1 MFNLPVFYFLGSVRE
16 SKFLTQVKR
25 KKVAMKNFF
34 NDITKN
40 AAVNFYD
47 NDYATHTVYLN
58 TLKMASA

>member
-1 MFNLPVFYFLGSVRE
+1 
-16 SKFLTQVKR
+16 
-25 KKVAMKNFF
+25 MKNFF